1 LILDLIKE
9 DSRQF
14 ENLSDFFKHVENQID
29 LEDAER
35 QALEREREAKREDKT
50 PKVTIS
56 SIHRSKGKEWDHVF
70 VFDLHDPEKVRRAT
84 SEKKI
89 GSSKIEERRVFYVG
103 MTRSRLNLFV
113 TGRKKDLS
121 SFAEEAF
128 LWPKLIKEKDPI
140 GALDDRMSKLK
151 SELEDLELERSQLEQ
166 MGDEF
171 KRDVERKRK
180 QFKNM
185 IEEKDHDLE
194 KAFKIKTGSFF
205 GQTFLGKM
213 SEADKQR
220 NIQNLKDQRL
230 RYESQLSELDSAS
243 MRDIGAEK
251 RNNEKNIEETKIK
264 IKSTDEMK
272 YNASQL
278 YQ

>member
-1 LILDLIKE
+1 MKLYEK
-9 DSRQF
+9 SP
-14 ENLSDFFKHVENQID
+14 V
-29 LEDAER
+29 
-35 QALEREREAKREDKT
+35 KR
-50 PKVTIS
+50 
-56 SIHRSKGKEWDHVF
+56 
-70 VFDLHDPEKVRRAT
+70 
-84 SEKKI
+84 
-89 GSSKIEERRVFYVG
+89 
-103 MTRSRLNLFV
+103 
-113 TGRKKDLS
+113 
-121 SFAEEAF
+121 AF
-128 LWPKLIKEKDPI
+128 LKDVCSKLSIKAQICNNIYEEVIDSDYIVARAFKKLEAIIQVSREIVKKSHKLII
-140 GALDDRMSKLK
+140 LK
-151 SELEDLELERSQLEQ
+151 GRNAQ
-166 MGDEF
+166 
-171 KRDVERKRK
+171 K
-180 QFKNM
+180 
-185 IEEKDHDLE
+185 DLE